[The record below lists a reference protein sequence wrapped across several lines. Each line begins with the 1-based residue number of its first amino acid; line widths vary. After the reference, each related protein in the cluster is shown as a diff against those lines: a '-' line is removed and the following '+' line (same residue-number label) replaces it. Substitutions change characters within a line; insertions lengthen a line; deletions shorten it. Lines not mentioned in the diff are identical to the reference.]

1 MSAQDEVSIVRAVY
15 DAFNARDFE
24 RAFALAAPGLEQE
37 IVPLDAHFYGPAGL
51 GEYLRIWANAFPDA
65 RLEAES
71 AVACGGEVAVE
82 WVFRGTHVGALAGA
96 GMMIPP
102 TGRELEMRGVDLWTV
117 QQGRL
122 VQHRGYPDVLAMVQQ
137 LNVLPPGTLQGL
149 DRRAPLHIVAIDLEN
164 ASPEQNK
171 AVVVRYVEEVLNRGH
186 GGAALALCAPSFA
199 WHGGAS
205 GEGGV
210 DEMRQM
216 LAAFRAGF
224 PDLRAAPGEMVA
236 QADLVVVRL
245 GLRGTHLGEFQG
257 VEPTGNPVAFTATNS
272 YRVVDGKVVE
282 EWWQMDLLALM
293 QQIGA
298 VRTMVR
304 SRRLPS

>member
-24 RAFALAAPGLEQE
+24 RSSALAAPGMEQV
-37 IVPLDAHFYGPAGL
+37 IVPLDARFHGPAGL
-51 GEYLRIWANAFPDA
+51 GEYLRIWASAFPDA
-65 RLEAES
+65 RLELTSQVAS
-71 AVACGGEVAVE
+71 AGEVAVE
-82 WVFRGTHVGALAGA
+82 WVFRGTHTGALAGA

-102 TGRELEMRGVDLWTV
+102 TGRTLEMKGVDLWSV
-117 QQGRL
+117 EAGRL
-122 VQHRGYPDVLAMVQQ
+122 THHRGYPDVLAMIQQ
-137 LNVLPPGTLQGL
+137 LNVLPPGTLQGI
-149 DRRAPLHIVAIDLEN
+149 DRRAPFDLVAIDLEN

-205 GEGGV
+205 GEGGIE
-210 DEMRQM
+210 EMRQM
-216 LAAFRAGF
+216 LTTFRSGF

-245 GLRGTHLGEFQG
+245 GMRGTHLGEFQG
-257 VEPTGNPVAFTATNS
+257 VGATGNPVAFTATNS
-272 YRVVDGKVVE
+272 YRVVDGKIVE

-298 VRTMVR
+298 VRTMIR